1 MAALMRVALYA
12 RVSTADKEQNPDT
25 QLLPLREFVTAQG
38 WTPAGEYV
46 DHAPANDLRGRT
58 AWRALLDLG
67 GQAQAST

>member
-38 WTPAGEYV
+38 WTPAGSMSTT
-46 DHAPANDLRGRT
+46 PRRT
-58 AWRALLDLG
+58 TSVAGPPGARCWPRRPS
-67 GQAQAST
+67 ASST